1 MKPRHTL
8 LTLLLIAFV
17 VGLSTMAALPQ
28 VAAAAS
34 TPTPAGNLP
43 PFKLGFYGALTGTF
57 AASGKD
63 TLNGLTLF
71 LKEMDYAAGGRKIE
85 VIVEDTAGDPNTAL
99 AKARKL
105 VEQDKVDVL
114 VGPSQANEAYAVRN
128 YIDQANGPSLF
139 PTASADDI
147 TQRIR
152 TPWIIRT
159 GWTSSQPAHAFG
171 KWAYDQGKR
180 RVAIIAYDYAFG
192 WENVGGFQRTFED
205 AGGKIVQKI
214 WTPQTT
220 ADFAP
225 YFPQIKKDVDAVV
238 VAQSGGNGVR
248 FLQQWQEF
256 GLKGSV
262 PLYGLAAITDEA
274 LLKSMGDEAV
284 GLVTVLH
291 WSAALQAPEAQAF
304 VKKFTGCVQGCPGLP
319 RGSGL
324 CNGPGYSQDVG
335 EYRREARLG
344 HRDSWMP
351 CAPSRSPMPRGVR
364 SASIRTAGSS
374 RMSISVAWTG
384 SSGELQNTVI
394 ATIPNVSQFWTYDPI
409 GVLDQTG
416 LLTGL
421 SSLPKLSVI
430 LSLPEGSYYHGSG
443 LPATNLERST
453 AVAADR
459 RIRMN
464 DQICLQV
471 SGVGSQWS
479 SVKTLV
485 GTETGY
491 FRIRAW
497 DGISRESVSEVR
509 AFTIQ

>member
-1 MKPRHTL
+1 MNPKHTL

-17 VGLSTMAALPQ
+17 VGLSTMAAPPQ

-71 LKEMDYAAGGRKIE
+71 LKEIAYAAGGRKIE
-85 VIVEDTAGDPNTAL
+85 VLVEDTAGDPNTAL

-128 YIDQANGPSLF
+128 YIHQANGPSLF
-139 PTASADDI
+139 PTASSDDI

-171 KWAYDQGKR
+171 KWVYDQGKR

-238 VAQSGGNGVR
+238 VVQSGGNGVR

-284 GLVTVLH
+284 GLFTVLH
-291 WSAALQAPEAQAF
+291 WSAALQTPEAQAF
-304 VKKFTGCVQGCPGLP
+304 VKKFKDEYKDAPGYRAEAGYVTGQVIAKALENTGGKPAGAHGLVDTLRAVKISGAP
-319 RGSGL
+319 RGPISFDPYGGVVE
-324 CNGPGYSQDVG
+324 N
-335 EYRREARLG
+335 EYIRRVDR
-344 HRDSWMP
+344 
-351 CAPSRSPMPRGVR
+351 VK
-364 SASIRTAGSS
+364 
-374 RMSISVAWTG
+374 
-384 SSGELQNTVI
+384 GELQNTVI
-394 ATIPNVSQFWTYDPI
+394 ATIPNVSQFWTYDPS
-409 GVLDQTG
+409 VF
-416 LLTGL
+416 LTK
-421 SSLPKLSVI
+421 PV
-430 LSLPEGSYYHGSG
+430 Y
-443 LPATNLERST
+443 
-453 AVAADR
+453 
-459 RIRMN
+459 
-464 DQICLQV
+464 
-471 SGVGSQWS
+471 
-479 SVKTLV
+479 
-485 GTETGY
+485 
-491 FRIRAW
+491 
-497 DGISRESVSEVR
+497 SRDYPSCPNC
-509 AFTIQ
+509 Q